1 MRKSSA
7 EEIAETVQEDPKFK
21 GERLTKLSDYYETA
35 EGASNTKEPTMKKN
49 VLVPVADG
57 TEELEA
63 VAIVDVLRR
72 AGANVTLAS
81 VTGNPRITASR
92 GVVIVADTLI
102 ADCVETQY
110 DLVVLPGGM
119 PGAEHL
125 RDSTDLIRILSR
137 QRDEARLYGAI
148 CASPA
153 VVLEPHGLLAGRQ
166 ATCHPDFVDRLSDRA
181 KAESRVV
188 VDGNCIT
195 SRGPGTAVEFA
206 LALVERLY
214 GRDKREEVAGPML
227 A

>member
-1 MRKSSA
+1 MEK
-7 EEIAETVQEDPKFK
+7 T
-21 GERLTKLSDYYETA
+21 
-35 EGASNTKEPTMKKN
+35 

-63 VAIVDVLRR
+63 VAIIDILRR
-72 AGANVTLAS
+72 AGAGVTVAS
-81 VTGNPRITASR
+81 VTGSRQVTASR

-102 ADCVETQY
+102 EACAQKDY

-125 RDSTDLIRILSR
+125 RDSAQLIDILTR
-137 QRDEARLYGAI
+137 QRHNARWYGAI

-153 VVLEPHGLLAGRQ
+153 VVLEPHGLLKGRR
-166 ATCHPDFVDRLSDRA
+166 ATCHPAFVDRLTNRDRV
-181 KAESRVV
+181 ESRVV
-188 VDGNCIT
+188 ADGNCLT

-214 GRDKREEVAGPML
+214 GRAKRDAVAAPMVV
-227 A
+227 